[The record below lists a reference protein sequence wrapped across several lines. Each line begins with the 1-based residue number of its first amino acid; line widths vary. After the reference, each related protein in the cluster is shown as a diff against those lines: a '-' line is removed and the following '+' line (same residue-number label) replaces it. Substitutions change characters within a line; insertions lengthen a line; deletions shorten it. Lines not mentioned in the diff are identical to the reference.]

1 MEGGEGGALGRGFF
15 LPEEQKMNLG
25 RVTGCT
31 CVCTHAEC
39 PRTAEIRKQ
48 FPRLC
53 NCPSCV
59 CALLGF
65 PWRQY
70 YDALSIDNLERRT
83 AHIFPRWVARVTAGS
98 HRHAQDQTAAGRL
111 HEMAE
116 AAVRHPN
123 AAITG
128 SVRFGGTEQLR
139 LALLIAVTRAS
150 KKLKAL
156 ARTTKVSSIF
166 RVRKLK
172 AILLFIRRPHFFL

>member
-1 MEGGEGGALGRGFF
+1 MCSCVSVETGWVEGGEGGALGRGFF

-128 SVRFGGTEQLR
+128 SVRFGGDAPAPSR
-139 LALLIAVTRAS
+139 PANRGNAS
-150 KKLKAL
+150 KQE
-156 ARTTKVSSIF
+156 T
-166 RVRKLK
+166 
-172 AILLFIRRPHFFL
+172 